1 MQLQLSYGYISEHG
15 KSGNLMKKSRIAV
28 YSLKRK
34 LAALVIVSVMGV
46 GLSAGGIHY
55 FEKEAQPDAFG
66 TLSNSM
72 QWTIITFTTIGYG
85 DISPITTGGKV
96 VAVLVSLMGFGL
108 IIGVVG
114 IALHAYFRRA
124 LESIMK
130 KSRIAVYSLKRKLA
144 ALVIVSVMGVGLS
157 AGGIHYFEKEA
168 QPDAFGTLSN
178 SMQWTIITFTTIGY
192 GDISPIT
199 TGGKVVAVLVSLM
212 GFGLPIGVVGIA
224 LHAYFRRA
232 LESMKHEVR

>member
-1 MQLQLSYGYISEHG
+1 
-15 KSGNLMKKSRIAV
+15 MKKSRIAV

-34 LAALVIVSVMGV
+34 LAALVIVSVIGV

-85 DISPITTGGKV
+85 DTSPITTGGKF

-108 IIGVVG
+108 PIGVVG

-144 ALVIVSVMGVGLS
+144 ALVIVSVIGVGLS

-192 GDISPIT
+192 GDTSPIT
-199 TGGKVVAVLVSLM
+199 TGGKFVAVLVSLM

-232 LESMKHEVR
+232 LESLKHEVR

>member
-1 MQLQLSYGYISEHG
+1 MQRQLSYGYISEHG

-34 LAALVIVSVMGV
+34 LAALVIVSVIGV

-85 DISPITTGGKV
+85 DT
-96 VAVLVSLMGFGL
+96 
-108 IIGVVG
+108 
-114 IALHAYFRRA
+114 
-124 LESIMK
+124 
-130 KSRIAVYSLKRKLA
+130 
-144 ALVIVSVMGVGLS
+144 
-157 AGGIHYFEKEA
+157 
-168 QPDAFGTLSN
+168 
-178 SMQWTIITFTTIGY
+178 
-192 GDISPIT
+192 SPIT

>member
-1 MQLQLSYGYISEHG
+1 
-15 KSGNLMKKSRIAV
+15 MKKSRIAV

-34 LAALVIVSVMGV
+34 LAALVIVSVIGV

-85 DISPITTGGKV
+85 DTSPITTGGKF

-108 IIGVVG
+108 PIGVVG

-144 ALVIVSVMGVGLS
+144 ALVIVSVIGVGLS

-192 GDISPIT
+192 GDTSPIT
-199 TGGKVVAVLVSLM
+199 TGGKFVAVLVSLM

>member
-1 MQLQLSYGYISEHG
+1 
-15 KSGNLMKKSRIAV
+15 MKKSRIAV

-34 LAALVIVSVMGV
+34 LAALVIVSVIGV

-85 DISPITTGGKV
+85 DT
-96 VAVLVSLMGFGL
+96 
-108 IIGVVG
+108 
-114 IALHAYFRRA
+114 
-124 LESIMK
+124 
-130 KSRIAVYSLKRKLA
+130 
-144 ALVIVSVMGVGLS
+144 
-157 AGGIHYFEKEA
+157 
-168 QPDAFGTLSN
+168 
-178 SMQWTIITFTTIGY
+178 
-192 GDISPIT
+192 SPIT

-224 LHAYFRRA
+224 LDAYFRRA
-232 LESMKHEVR
+232 LKSMKHEGR